1 MPKNKEDNDIYTR
14 IYGADKSSAPGPTG
28 EQFENLTNALRAS
41 SAGLGSGGGGG
52 GGSML
57 GLQAARKGLGD
68 ISSVYRRFGKNIGD
82 YGSYL
87 ESAVQRGT
95 MAPELAEQSYLSAAM
110 FSNAKNPFK
119 EAERLGTIEQGFVD
133 PKKYERYQ
141 PFMQLNAEQ
150 LLGRNLSEN
159 EVKKY
164 TEAFRGMGISKPA
177 DVSAAFGNMLMTTPE
192 ARSREVVVDKDLFK
206 DKSKTT
212 DELLAMKNAF
222 LNS

>member
-1 MPKNKEDNDIYTR
+1 MPKNKEEDNIYTR
-14 IYGADKSSAPGPTG
+14 IYGADKSSLPGPTG
-28 EQFENLTNALRAS
+28 EQFQDLINEVRSS
-41 SAGLGSGGGGG
+41 SADSG

-57 GLQAARKGLGD
+57 GIQAGRKALGD
-68 ISSVYRRFGKNIGD
+68 ISSAYRQFGKNIGD

-119 EAERLGTIEQGFVD
+119 EAERLGTMEQGFVD

-150 LLGRNLSEN
+150 LLGRNLTES

-192 ARSREVVVDKDLFK
+192 ARSREIVVSKGLFDK
-206 DKSKTT
+206 TP
-212 DELLAMKNAF
+212 N
-222 LNS
+222 LNLMA

>member
-1 MPKNKEDNDIYTR
+1 MPKNKEDDNIYTR
-14 IYGADKSSAPGPTG
+14 IYGADKSSLPGPTG
-28 EQFENLTNALRAS
+28 EQFQDLINEVRSS
-41 SAGLGSGGGGG
+41 SADSG

-57 GLQAARKGLGD
+57 GIQAGRKALGD
-68 ISSVYRRFGKNIGD
+68 ISSAYRQFGKNIGD

-119 EAERLGTIEQGFVD
+119 EAEKLGTMEQGFVD

-150 LLGRNLSEN
+150 LLGRNLSES

-192 ARSREVVVDKDLFK
+192 ARSREIVVSKGLFDK
-206 DKSKTT
+206 TP
-212 DELLAMKNAF
+212 N
-222 LNS
+222 LNLMA

>member
-1 MPKNKEDNDIYTR
+1 MPKNKEDNNIYTR
-14 IYGADKSSAPGPTG
+14 IYGADNSSLPGPTG
-28 EQFENLTNALRAS
+28 EQFQDLINEVRSSSAS
-41 SAGLGSGGGGG
+41 SG

-57 GLQAARKGLGD
+57 GIQAGRKALGD
-68 ISSVYRRFGKNIGD
+68 VSSVYRQFGKNIGD

-95 MAPELAEQSYLSAAM
+95 MAPDLAEQSYLNAAM

-119 EAERLGTIEQGFVD
+119 EAERLGTMEQGFVD

-150 LLGRNLSEN
+150 LLGRNLSES

-192 ARSREVVVDKDLFK
+192 ARSREIVVSKGLFDK
-206 DKSKTT
+206 TP
-212 DELLAMKNAF
+212 N
-222 LNS
+222 LNLMA

>member
-1 MPKNKEDNDIYTR
+1 MPKNKEDNNIYAG
-14 IYGADKSSAPGPTG
+14 IFGEDKSSMPGITS
-28 EQFENLTNALRAS
+28 EHFENLTNALRAS
-41 SAGLGSGGGGG
+41 SSGLGSGGG

-57 GLQAARKGLGD
+57 GLRAAEKGLKD
-68 ISSVYRRFGKNIGD
+68 ISSVYRKFGKNIGD
-82 YGSYL
+82 VESYL
-87 ESAVQRGT
+87 TGAVQRGT
-95 MAPELAEQSYLSAAM
+95 MAPELAGQSFLSAAM

-119 EAERLGTIEQGFVD
+119 TAEKLETMEQGFVD

-150 LLGRNLSEN
+150 LLGRNLSES

-192 ARSREVVVDKDLFK
+192 ARSREIVVSKGLFDK
-206 DKSKTT
+206 TP
-212 DELLAMKNAF
+212 N
-222 LNS
+222 LNLMA

>member
-1 MPKNKEDNDIYTR
+1 MPKNKEDDNIYTR
-14 IYGADKSSAPGPTG
+14 IYGVDKSSLPGPTG
-28 EQFENLTNALRAS
+28 EQFQDLINEVRSS
-41 SAGLGSGGGGG
+41 SAGSG

-57 GLQAARKGLGD
+57 GIQAGRKALGD
-68 ISSVYRRFGKNIGD
+68 VSSVYRQFGKNIGD

-95 MAPELAEQSYLSAAM
+95 MAPDLAEQSYLSAAM

-119 EAERLGTIEQGFVD
+119 EAERLGTMEQGFVD

-150 LLGRNLSEN
+150 LLGRNLSES

-192 ARSREVVVDKDLFK
+192 ARSREIVVSKGLFDK
-206 DKSKTT
+206 TP
-212 DELLAMKNAF
+212 N
-222 LNS
+222 LNLMA

>member
-1 MPKNKEDNDIYTR
+1 MPKNKEDDNIYTR
-14 IYGADKSSAPGPTG
+14 IYGADKSSLPGPTG
-28 EQFENLTNALRAS
+28 EQFQDLINEVRSS
-41 SAGLGSGGGGG
+41 SAGSG

-57 GLQAARKGLGD
+57 GIQAGKKALGD
-68 ISSVYRRFGKNIGD
+68 VSSVYRQFGKNIGD

-95 MAPELAEQSYLSAAM
+95 MAPDLAEQSYLSAAM

-119 EAERLGTIEQGFVD
+119 EAERLGTMEQGFVD

-150 LLGRNLSEN
+150 LLGRNLSES

-192 ARSREVVVDKDLFK
+192 ARSREVVFSKGLFDKK
-206 DKSKTT
+206 P
-212 DELLAMKNAF
+212 N
-222 LNS
+222 LNLMA

>member
-1 MPKNKEDNDIYTR
+1 MPKNKKNDNIYTR
-14 IYGADKSSAPGPTG
+14 IYGADKSSLPGPTG
-28 EQFENLTNALRAS
+28 EQFQDLINKVRSS
-41 SAGLGSGGGGG
+41 SAGSG

-57 GLQAARKGLGD
+57 GIQAGRKALGD
-68 ISSVYRRFGKNIGD
+68 ISSAYRQFGKNIGD

-95 MAPELAEQSYLSAAM
+95 MAPELAEQSYLNAAM
-110 FSNAKNPFK
+110 FSGSKKPFEGAQK
-119 EAERLGTIEQGFVD
+119 LGEMEQSFVPREKYNRYD
-133 PKKYERYQ
+133 P
-141 PFMQLNAEQ
+141 FFQLNAQQ
-150 LLGRNLSEN
+150 LLGRNLSSN
-159 EVKKY
+159 ELGAYK
-164 TEAFRGMGISKPA
+164 EAFRGMGIYKPA
-177 DVSAAFGNMLMTTPE
+177 DVSAAFGNMLLTTPE